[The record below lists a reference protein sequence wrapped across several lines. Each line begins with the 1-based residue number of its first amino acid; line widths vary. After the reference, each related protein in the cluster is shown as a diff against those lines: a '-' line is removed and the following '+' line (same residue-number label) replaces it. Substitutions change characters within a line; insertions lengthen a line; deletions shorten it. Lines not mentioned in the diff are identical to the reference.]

1 MLFKCAARI
10 LSFIIIWMLLAGLS
24 FADRIVLRDGTV
36 EESERVWISDKFIHF
51 ILKGTRSVEI
61 RYAIDIVERVERSEA
76 PSPADIKNTETVPD
90 NKKQNVLQE
99 KFSQERSSHTAE
111 TNSAARI
118 KLAAALRKI
127 ETESKGIRFYD
138 PRRAKRYRV
147 NKTGAYNDLHSA
159 LKELAATYGRTPDW
173 VADHMGEE
181 NDVSTIHRN
190 LATQRIAEMMSEE
203 EAPPKR
209 LPSSQNKAD
218 EAPVGH
224 KTSKAGQPVS
234 IKPSSSTRGYPKLNI
249 DKGTKFYDP
258 RRIKKYWTENMAR
271 HDTLHDALAA
281 LARQYDVTPQWIEDH
296 MGESNLLTDIH
307 QSIRSSLLDE

>member
-1 MLFKCAARI
+1 MWFKCAARI
-10 LSFIIIWMLLAGLS
+10 LSFIFIWVLLSGLS
-24 FADRIVLRDGTV
+24 FADRIVLKDGTV
-36 EESERVWISDKFIHF
+36 EESERVWKSDKFIHF

-61 RYAIDIVERVERSEA
+61 RYAIDIVERVERSDEQ
-76 PSPADIKNTETVPD
+76 SPTDIKNPEPVPD
-90 NKKQNVLQE
+90 NKKQNVPQD
-99 KFSQERSSHTAE
+99 KFSQDRSSRTVV

-138 PRRAKRYRV
+138 PRRAKRYQV
-147 NKTGAYNDLHSA
+147 SKTGAYNDLHSA
-159 LKELAATYGRTPDW
+159 LRELAATYGRTPDW

-181 NDVSTIHRN
+181 NDAPTIHRN

-203 EAPPKR
+203 EAPHER
-209 LPSSQNKAD
+209 LPSSQNKAG
-218 EAPVGH
+218 ETPVGH
-224 KTSKAGQPVS
+224 KASKAGQPVS
-234 IKPSSSTRGYPKLNI
+234 IKSLSSMREYPKLNI
-249 DKGTKFYDP
+249 DRGIKFYDP
-258 RRIKKYWTENMAR
+258 RRKKKYWTENMAR

-296 MGESNLLTDIH
+296 MGESNLLVDIH

>member
-1 MLFKCAARI
+1 MWFKCAARI
-10 LSFIIIWMLLAGLS
+10 LSFIIIWILLAGLS
-24 FADRIVLRDGTV
+24 FADRIVLKDGTV

-61 RYAIDIVERVERSEA
+61 RYAIDIVERVERSDA

-90 NKKQNVLQE
+90 IKKQNTPQGI
-99 KFSQERSSHTAE
+99 FSQERSSRTAE

-118 KLAAALRKI
+118 KRVAALRKI
-127 ETESKGIRFYD
+127 EMESKGIRFYD

-181 NDVSTIHRN
+181 NDVPTIHRN
-190 LATQRIAEMMSEE
+190 LATQRIAEMMSKA

-209 LPSSQNKAD
+209 LPSSQKKVG
-218 EAPVGH
+218 ELPVGR
-224 KTSKAGQPVS
+224 KASKPGQPVS
-234 IKPSSSTRGYPKLNI
+234 MKFSSSTGAYPKLTI
-249 DKGTKFYDP
+249 DKGIKFYDP
-258 RRIKKYWTENMAR
+258 RRTKKYWTGNMVR

-296 MGESNLLTDIH
+296 MGESNLLIDIH
-307 QSIRSSLLDE
+307 KSIRSSLLDE